1 MENCQRRTNLLII
14 VSDLRTTTVSLKEPK
29 KIWNNLLFKPSPRTV
44 EKKTKGG
51 CNENVCY
58 RG

>member
-14 VSDLRTTTVSLKEPK
+14 VSDLRTTVSLKEPK
-29 KIWNNLLFKPSPRTV
+29 EIWNNLLFKPSPRTV